1 MERWQRLPEGGG
13 DFLAL
18 YCPGP
23 RPAVLCVVGDHFAF
37 TEDRRELPNFEGATT
52 GGCASLA
59 DWAWTKGDRKSLEAL
74 LSLEGSYG
82 RVSTGWK
89 ISHSTLP
96 WREGSVLLQPG
107 QVKLAK
113 VNSDGSVGSVLWSSQ
128 EWIVFENSFTLD
140 KLSHLLG
147 VSLSSR
153 L

>member
-1 MERWQRLPEGGG
+1 MARPDGPDASSFKEWREALDQHQQPVYMERWQRLPEGGW

-113 VNSDGSVGSVLWSSQ
+113 GEL
-128 EWIVFENSFTLD
+128 
-140 KLSHLLG
+140 
-147 VSLSSR
+147 
-153 L
+153 